1 MADANNRPSLLPL
14 LEAVRGRPG
23 MYLGVP
29 STEYGMLLDR
39 LEAWINGYREAVFR
53 HSMEDAGLDAFARFR
68 DYLGRQQW
76 WNVSDGVIRTIR
88 RESPSDEE
96 AWATFWR
103 LWSEFLASEDA
114 QA

>member
-1 MADANNRPSLLPL
+1 MADANDRPSLLPL
-14 LEAVRGRPG
+14 LAAVRSRPG

-53 HSMEDAGLDAFARFR
+53 HSMDDPGLDAFSRFSE
-68 DYLGRQQW
+68 YLGRQQW
-76 WNVSDGVIRTIR
+76 WDVKEGAIRTVR
-88 RESPSDEE
+88 RESASDEE

-103 LWSEFLASEDA
+103 LWSEFLTSESA
-114 QA
+114 R